1 MMLTPIIHKIKDRIE
16 KSRSSLWNY
25 RISGNQI
32 ELIVVPN
39 YLKEPERYRRAIIN
53 AGRALQE
60 IQLTIESEGDK
71 AMIQTFPS
79 IDETQ
84 LVATI
89 RILKDDYSTVKGFS
103 PVLDQTKQDLF
114 KSIANQFG
122 LFISV
127 FDCSLVSK
135 IEALNIPDYFSD
147 PDNCE
152 KVFILQ
158 SMRENPFIW
167 LKTGMCLNRI
177 ETIIQKGSN
186 TELTYNFKIPAE
198 YREMLPVIEQ
208 KSRFNQAII
217 FTRKR
222 VPESIK

>member
-1 MMLTPIIHKIKDRIE
+1 MLTPIIHKIKDRIE
-16 KSRSSLWNY
+16 YSKPSLWNY

-39 YLKEPERYRRAIIN
+39 YLKEPEKYRRAIIS

-60 IQLTIESEGDK
+60 IQLLIESEGNK
-71 AMIQTFPS
+71 AMVQTFPS

-89 RILKDDYSTVKGFS
+89 RIITDDISTIKGFS
-103 PVLDQTKQDLF
+103 PSMEQTKQEQF

-122 LFISV
+122 MFISV

-135 IEALNIPDYFSD
+135 IDVLNIPEYFSD
-147 PDNCE
+147 PENCE
-152 KVFILQ
+152 QVYILQ

-177 ETIIQKGSN
+177 ESVIKKNSDTNLS
-186 TELTYNFKIPAE
+186 YNFNIPAE

-208 KSRFNQAII
+208 KSRYNQAII
-217 FTRKR
+217 FTKKR
-222 VPESIK
+222 VSESIK

>member
-1 MMLTPIIHKIKDRIE
+1 MLTPIIHKIRDRIE
-16 KSRSSLWNY
+16 HNESSFWNY
-25 RISGNQI
+25 RVSGNQI

-39 YLKEPERYRRAIIN
+39 YLNEPEKYRRAVIK

-60 IQLTIESEGDK
+60 IQLTIESEGNK
-71 AMIQTFPS
+71 AMVQTFPS

-84 LVATI
+84 LVATV
-89 RILKDDYSTVKGFS
+89 RIIKEENPPVKGFL
-103 PVLDQTKQDLF
+103 PKFNQTKGEQF

-122 LFISV
+122 MFISV

-135 IEALNIPDYFSD
+135 IDELHIPEYFSD
-147 PDNCE
+147 PENCE
-152 KVFILQ
+152 QVYILQ

-177 ETIIQKGSN
+177 ESTIKKDSTIHMS
-186 TELTYNFKIPAE
+186 YNFNIPSE

-208 KSRFNQAII
+208 ASRFNQAII
-217 FTRKR
+217 FTKKR
-222 VPESIK
+222 VAESIK

>member
-1 MMLTPIIHKIKDRIE
+1 MLTPIIHKIKDRIE
-16 KSRSSLWNY
+16 YHKPSLWNY

-39 YLKEPERYRRAIIN
+39 YLREPEKYRRAIIN

-60 IQLTIESEGDK
+60 IQLLIESEGNK
-71 AMIQTFPS
+71 AMVQTFPS

-89 RILKDDYSTVKGFS
+89 RIIKEGISTIKGFS
-103 PVLDQTKQDLF
+103 PALNQTRQEQF

-122 LFISV
+122 MYISV

-135 IEALNIPDYFSD
+135 IEVLNIPEYFND

-152 KVFILQ
+152 QVYILQ

-177 ETIIQKGSN
+177 ESVIQKTSN
-186 TELTYNFKIPAE
+186 MNMSYNFNIPAE

-208 KSRFNQAII
+208 KSRYNQAII
-217 FTRKR
+217 FTKKR